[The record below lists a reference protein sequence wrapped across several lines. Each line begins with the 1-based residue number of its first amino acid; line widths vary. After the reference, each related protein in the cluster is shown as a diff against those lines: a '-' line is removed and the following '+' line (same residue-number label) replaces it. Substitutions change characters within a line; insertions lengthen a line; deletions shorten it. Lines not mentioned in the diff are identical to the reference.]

1 MKVYCEH
8 ALDKKLVCSISDR
21 LKRTISAKDDL
32 IKNIEIL
39 LTTVDEIWKDK
50 PVSKWKMYWK
60 NNAKGEQPFVQI
72 YRQKS
77 FEFLIISI

>member
-1 MKVYCEH
+1 MIKQIRDVCKNYKIFMKVYCEH

-50 PVSKWKMYWK
+50 PVSK
-60 NNAKGEQPFVQI
+60 
-72 YRQKS
+72 
-77 FEFLIISI
+77 

>member
-50 PVSKWKMYWK
+50 PVSK
-60 NNAKGEQPFVQI
+60 
-72 YRQKS
+72 
-77 FEFLIISI
+77 